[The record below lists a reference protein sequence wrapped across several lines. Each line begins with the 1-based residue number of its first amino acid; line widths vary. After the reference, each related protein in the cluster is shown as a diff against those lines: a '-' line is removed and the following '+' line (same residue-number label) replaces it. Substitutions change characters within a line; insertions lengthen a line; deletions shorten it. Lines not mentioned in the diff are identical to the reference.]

1 MSSDGRSSPT
11 ILDASGNQSGNHTN
25 NGNSS
30 NSNTDSSSQQ
40 HTDLSNTTLS
50 IPPPI
55 VLDLSNTT
63 VSVPNSPTNE
73 SIFDLSAISL
83 SDVSFSF
90 VSITDLSMLDQC
102 DIPPAKVIVTDLSS
116 TTINGIGYNIINST
130 GKAADG
136 SSIINVKFDTT
147 NPDMYDPQIHENLTE
162 EISTY
167 NDQTDLS
174 GQTVTLLNQIKS
186 YASQIQCSDF
196 HEKGSIEDYTVLFQA
211 AAQIATESKQ
221 MDLNIDIEGFNEFA
235 DAADELSE
243 LFNGFIT
250 KLQNVNIITDISFLQ
265 SISIALGKIVNL
277 SNIFG
282 KFKATVLATS
292 KIQIPKSSHD
302 AAIVIQGV
310 MAEVNCAMQYINYF
324 VSPESNPNLVDARLT
339 AAERNIITQSVNT
352 INSWNVL
359 CDQGVS
365 IAMSTDP
372 DVKYIQ
378 QASNTLKTTTV
389 NLKNVTASLK
399 SKLASF
405 SIPC

>member
-1 MSSDGRSSPT
+1 MSNNGGSSPT
-11 ILDASGNQSGNHTN
+11 VPTDTSGNNQSN

-30 NSNTDSSSQQ
+30 NSNSSGSSSPTNLSLSSVV
-40 HTDLSNTTLS
+40 HDLSS
-50 IPPPI
+50 GS
-55 VLDLSNTT
+55 VVHDLSC
-63 VSVPNSPTNE
+63 VSVPGSPTNE
-73 SIFDLSAISL
+73 SIYNLSV

-90 VSITDLSMLDQC
+90 VSITQLPSLDQC
-102 DIPPAKVIVTDLSS
+102 DVPPAPVIVSDLSS
-116 TTINGIGYNIINST
+116 TTINGVGYNIVNSKGT
-130 GKAADG
+130 ASDG
-136 SSIINVKFDTT
+136 SSITNVKFDTT
-147 NPDMYDPQIHENLTE
+147 NPELYAPQIQENLTE
-162 EISTY
+162 VVSMY
-167 NDQTDLS
+167 NDETDLS

-211 AAQIATESKQ
+211 ASKIATESKH
-221 MDLNIDIEGFNEFA
+221 MDLNIDIAGFNEFA

-250 KLQNVNIITDISFLQ
+250 KLQNVNIITDVSFLQ

-282 KFKATVLATS
+282 RFKATVLATS
-292 KIQIPKSSHD
+292 TIQIPKSSHD
-302 AAIVIQGV
+302 ATLVIKGV

-324 VSPESNPNLVDARLT
+324 VSPESNPNLVDAQLT
-339 AAERNIITQSVNT
+339 SAERNIITQSVNT
-352 INSWNVL
+352 INSWNIL

-372 DVKYIQ
+372 NIQYIQ
-378 QASNTLKTTTV
+378 QASNQLKTTTV

>member
-1 MSSDGRSSPT
+1 MSNNGGSSPT
-11 ILDASGNQSGNHTN
+11 VPTDTSGNHQSN

-30 NSNTDSSSQQ
+30 NSNSTGSSSP
-40 HTDLSNTTLS
+40 TNLSLF
-50 IPPPI
+50 PV
-55 VLDLSNTT
+55 VLDLSS
-63 VSVPNSPTNE
+63 VSVPGSPTNE
-73 SIFDLSAISL
+73 SIHDLSAISL
-83 SDVSFSF
+83 SVSDVSFSF
-90 VSITDLSMLDQC
+90 VSITQLPSLDQC
-102 DIPPAKVIVTDLSS
+102 DAPPAPVIVSDLSS
-116 TTINGIGYNIINST
+116 TTINGVGYNIVNSKGT
-130 GKAADG
+130 AADG
-136 SSIINVKFDTT
+136 SSITNVKFDTT
-147 NPDMYDPQIHENLTE
+147 NPELYAPQIQENLTE
-162 EISTY
+162 VVSMY
-167 NDQTDLS
+167 NDETDLS

-221 MDLNIDIEGFNEFA
+221 MDLNIDIAGFNEFA

-250 KLQNVNIITDISFLQ
+250 KLQNVNIITDVSFLQ

-292 KIQIPKSSHD
+292 NIQIPKSSHD
-302 AAIVIQGV
+302 ATVVIQGV

-324 VSPESNPNLVDARLT
+324 VSPESNPNLVDAKLT
-339 AAERNIITQSVNT
+339 SAERNIITQSVNT
-352 INSWNVL
+352 INSWNIL

-372 DVKYIQ
+372 DIQYIQ
-378 QASNTLKTTTV
+378 QASNQLKTTTV

>member
-1 MSSDGRSSPT
+1 
-11 ILDASGNQSGNHTN
+11 
-25 NGNSS
+25 
-30 NSNTDSSSQQ
+30 
-40 HTDLSNTTLS
+40 
-50 IPPPI
+50 
-55 VLDLSNTT
+55 
-63 VSVPNSPTNE
+63 VSVPGSPTNE
-73 SIFDLSAISL
+73 SIYNLSV

-90 VSITDLSMLDQC
+90 VSITQLPSLDQC
-102 DIPPAKVIVTDLSS
+102 DVPPAPVIVSDLSS
-116 TTINGIGYNIINST
+116 TTINGVGYNIVNSKGT
-130 GKAADG
+130 ASDG
-136 SSIINVKFDTT
+136 SSITNVKFDTT
-147 NPDMYDPQIHENLTE
+147 NPELYAPQIQENLTE
-162 EISTY
+162 VVSMY
-167 NDQTDLS
+167 NDETDLS

-211 AAQIATESKQ
+211 ASKIATESKH
-221 MDLNIDIEGFNEFA
+221 MDLNIDIAGFNEFA

-250 KLQNVNIITDISFLQ
+250 KLQNVNIITDVSFLQ

-282 KFKATVLATS
+282 RFKATVLATS
-292 KIQIPKSSHD
+292 TIQIPKSSHD
-302 AAIVIQGV
+302 ATLVIKGV

-324 VSPESNPNLVDARLT
+324 VSPESNPNLVDAQLT
-339 AAERNIITQSVNT
+339 SAERNIITQSVNT
-352 INSWNVL
+352 INSWNIL

-372 DVKYIQ
+372 NIQYIQ
-378 QASNTLKTTTV
+378 QASNQLKTTTV

>member
-1 MSSDGRSSPT
+1 MSNNGQSSPT
-11 ILDASGNQSGNHTN
+11 LPTGTSGNNQSN
-25 NGNSS
+25 NGDSS
-30 NSNTDSSSQQ
+30 NSNSSGSSSPTNLSLSPVV
-40 HTDLSNTTLS
+40 HDLSS
-50 IPPPI
+50 GS
-55 VLDLSNTT
+55 VVHDLSC
-63 VSVPNSPTNE
+63 VSVPGSPTNE
-73 SIFDLSAISL
+73 SIYNLSV

-90 VSITDLSMLDQC
+90 VSITQLPSLDQC
-102 DIPPAKVIVTDLSS
+102 DVPPAPVIVSDLSS
-116 TTINGIGYNIINST
+116 TTINGIGYNIVNSKGT
-130 GKAADG
+130 AADG
-136 SSIINVKFDTT
+136 SSITNVKFDTT
-147 NPDMYDPQIHENLTE
+147 HPELYAPQIHENLTE
-162 EISTY
+162 VVSMY
-167 NDQTDLS
+167 NDETDLS

-211 AAQIATESKQ
+211 ASKIATESKH
-221 MDLNIDIEGFNEFA
+221 MDLNIDIAGFNEFA

-250 KLQNVNIITDISFLQ
+250 KLQNVNIITDVSFLQ

-282 KFKATVLATS
+282 RFKATVLATS
-292 KIQIPKSSHD
+292 TIQIPKSSHD
-302 AAIVIQGV
+302 ATLVIKGV

-324 VSPESNPNLVDARLT
+324 VSPESNPNLVDAQLT
-339 AAERNIITQSVNT
+339 SAERNIITQSVNT
-352 INSWNVL
+352 INSWNIL

-372 DVKYIQ
+372 NIQYIQ
-378 QASNTLKTTTV
+378 QASNQLKTTTV